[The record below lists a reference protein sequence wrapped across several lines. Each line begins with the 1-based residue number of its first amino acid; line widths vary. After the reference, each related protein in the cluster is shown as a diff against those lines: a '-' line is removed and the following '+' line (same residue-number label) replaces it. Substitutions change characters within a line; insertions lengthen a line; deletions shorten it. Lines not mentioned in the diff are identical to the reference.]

1 MSNTLILHTD
11 AHTIRDRLILKDVE
25 RFRNGPVHES
35 SLIALITPSSHISLS
50 SKVLTSSHETT
61 NDRCTNPVHEISDRS
76 MGMDLT
82 TNCDAKLKTSNEKI
96 KNLCEQNFKGEAIK
110 KFAMLDNINKDD
122 TQRSN
127 LKSKYLSLTLAL
139 NILFLL
145 IFFDFNNLRLDTIY
159 IITP

>member
-1 MSNTLILHTD
+1 MTD
-11 AHTIRDRLILKDVE
+11 VRT
-25 RFRNGPVHES
+25 
-35 SLIALITPSSHISLS
+35 
-50 SKVLTSSHETT
+50 
-61 NDRCTNPVHEISDRS
+61 PVHEISDRS

-139 NILFLL
+139 NILFL
-145 IFFDFNNLRLDTIY
+145 FDFL
-159 IITP
+159 